1 MIRINISLF
10 NKLPAGNFTTWLK
23 QAYLASKN
31 YIAGFAKKDRFCWKT
46 KKKKQKKTKHLLNQ
60 NELKAEQDKI
70 N

>member
-23 QAYLASKN
+23 QAHLASKN

-46 KKKKQKKTKHLLNQ
+46 KKKKKKN
-60 NELKAEQDKI
+60 
-70 N
+70 

>member
-1 MIRINISLF
+1 MINISLF

-23 QAYLASKN
+23 QANLASKN
-31 YIAGFAKKDRFCWKT
+31 DIAGFAKKKTDFAEKLKT
-46 KKKKQKKTKHLLNQ
+46 KNTKKTKHLLNQ